1 MRPDQGAAQIVAS
14 VGDAVAALT
23 ADRTDVRS
31 ATLTILTTA
40 LGLLGTILAV
50 PLANA
55 APCGAQLP
63 SAHRL
68 VTVGQGEAA
77 GLAVAFVPEPA
88 PWAVSR
94 HIALR
99 GELCG
104 AGRLLRVD
112 ADMPAHRH
120 GMNYRPTLSLQPD
133 GSFVAQGLLLH
144 MPGRWRLRFEVEIDG
159 RRHWLDQTVDLK

>member
-1 MRPDQGAAQIVAS
+1 MRADGIAAR
-14 VGDAVAALT
+14 AVARVAPWV
-23 ADRTDVRS
+23 AAKVAAS
-31 ATLTILTTA
+31 
-40 LGLLGTILAV
+40 GLLVALPGILQAGEA
-50 PLANA
+50 L
-55 APCGAQLP
+55 CGAQLP

-68 VTVGQGEAA
+68 VAVGQGDAV
-77 GLAVAFVPEPA
+77 GRSVAFVPEPA

-94 HIALR
+94 HFALR

-144 MPGRWRLRFEVEIDG
+144 MPGRWRIRFEIETDG
-159 RRHWLDQTVDLK
+159 RRHWLEQTVDLK

>member
-1 MRPDQGAAQIVAS
+1 MRAGRAAAR
-14 VGDAVAALT
+14 VAALGLMG
-23 ADRTDVRS
+23 
-31 ATLTILTTA
+31 TL
-40 LGLLGTILAV
+40 LAS
-50 PLANA
+50 PQAGA
-55 APCGAQLP
+55 EPCGAQLP

-68 VTVGQGEAA
+68 VAVGQGDAV
-77 GLAVAFVPEPA
+77 GRSVAFVPEPA

-94 HIALR
+94 HFALR

-120 GMNYRPTLSLQPD
+120 GMNYRPTLSAQPD

-144 MPGRWRLRFEVEIDG
+144 MPGRWRIRFEIETDG
-159 RRHWLDQTVDLK
+159 RRQWLEQTVDLK

>member
-1 MRPDQGAAQIVAS
+1 MRAGGIAARAAARVAPW
-14 VGDAVAALT
+14 VAAKV
-23 ADRTDVRS
+23 AAS
-31 ATLTILTTA
+31 
-40 LGLLGTILAV
+40 GLLVALPGILQAGEA
-50 PLANA
+50 L
-55 APCGAQLP
+55 CGAQLP

-68 VTVGQGEAA
+68 VAVGQGDAV
-77 GLAVAFVPEPA
+77 GRSVAFVPEPA

-94 HIALR
+94 HFALR

-120 GMNYRPTLSLQPD
+120 GMNYRPKLSLQPD

-144 MPGRWRLRFEVEIDG
+144 MPGRWRIRFEIETDG
-159 RRHWLDQTVDLK
+159 RRQWLEQTVDLK

>member
-1 MRPDQGAAQIVAS
+1 MARVAAR
-14 VGDAVAALT
+14 DAVHAAVRT
-23 ADRTDVRS
+23 AV
-31 ATLTILTTA
+31 LW
-40 LGLLGTILAV
+40 LLGSLLAV
-50 PLANA
+50 PQVNA

-68 VTVGQGEAA
+68 VALGQGEAV
-77 GLAVAFVPEPA
+77 GLSVAFVPEPA

-94 HIALR
+94 HFALR

-120 GMNYRPTLSLQPD
+120 GMNYRPTLSLQPH

>member
-1 MRPDQGAAQIVAS
+1 MRAGRVAARVVAR
-14 VGDAVAALT
+14 VAARDAVHAPVRT
-23 ADRTDVRS
+23 AV
-31 ATLTILTTA
+31 LW
-40 LGLLGTILAV
+40 LLGSLLAV
-50 PLANA
+50 PQVNA
-55 APCGAQLP
+55 EPCGAQLP

-68 VTVGQGEAA
+68 VAVGQGEAA
-77 GLAVAFVPEPA
+77 GLSVAFVPDPA

-94 HIALR
+94 HFALR

>member
-1 MRPDQGAAQIVAS
+1 MRAGRVTARV
-14 VGDAVAALT
+14 VVRVAAHAAART
-23 ADRTDVRS
+23 AV
-31 ATLTILTTA
+31 LW
-40 LGLLGTILAV
+40 LLGTLLAA
-50 PLANA
+50 PQATA

-63 SAHRL
+63 TLQRL
-68 VTVGQGEAA
+68 VAVGQGEAA
-77 GLAVAFVPEPA
+77 GLSVAFVPEPA

-94 HIALR
+94 HFALR

-120 GMNYRPTLSLQPD
+120 GMNYWPTLTLQPD

>member
-1 MRPDQGAAQIVAS
+1 MKAGGIAARAVGRVAARTAARIVA
-14 VGDAVAALT
+14 LW
-23 ADRTDVRS
+23 
-31 ATLTILTTA
+31 
-40 LGLLGTILAV
+40 LLGGLPGIGQAGE
-50 PLANA
+50 

-68 VTVGQGEAA
+68 VAVGQGEAA
-77 GLAVAFVPEPA
+77 GRSVAFVPEPA
-88 PWAVSR
+88 PWVVSR
-94 HIALR
+94 HLTLR

-133 GSFVAQGLLLH
+133 GSFVAQGLMLH

>member
-1 MRPDQGAAQIVAS
+1 MRAGGIAAR
-14 VGDAVAALT
+14 AVARLAPWV
-23 ADRTDVRS
+23 AVKVAAS
-31 ATLTILTTA
+31 
-40 LGLLGTILAV
+40 GLLVALPGILQAGEA
-50 PLANA
+50 L
-55 APCGAQLP
+55 CGAQLP

-68 VTVGQGEAA
+68 VGRS
-77 GLAVAFVPEPA
+77 VAFVPEPA

-94 HIALR
+94 HFALR

-120 GMNYRPTLSLQPD
+120 GMNYRPTLSAQPD

-144 MPGRWRLRFEVEIDG
+144 MPGRWRIRFEIETDG
-159 RRHWLDQTVDLK
+159 RRQWLEQTVDLK